1 MEWIEWVI
9 YHSYKNMD
17 AILIYICLYKKHTLY
32 IYKESMVF
40 MLGNRE
46 LRNIPKDMDSL
57 FL

>member
-9 YHSYKNMD
+9 YHSYKNMN